1 MYTTLGEP
9 SSPQPITLRV
19 VPDPQPIVLASSQQQ
34 TNAGTDIGAG
44 ADVDAGAE
52 VNTDGYVDTN
62 METNANADPSMGITS
77 SLLMDDNPFEESGSL
92 PQLPPTSITNDV
104 EAVDS
109 LPELPSTF
117 ADDFVGDSHINYG

>member
-1 MYTTLGEP
+1 
-9 SSPQPITLRV
+9 
-19 VPDPQPIVLASSQQQ
+19 VLASSQQQ

-44 ADVDAGAE
+44 AGADVDAGAE
-52 VNTDGYVDTN
+52 VNTDDYMDTN
-62 METNANADPSMGITS
+62 GHMDTDMETNANADPSMGITS
-77 SLLMDDNPFEESGSL
+77 SLLMDDNPCEESSSL

-109 LPELPSTF
+109 LPELPSTL